1 MNVSGSAGNSTVSIL
16 KNTNSVEQAPTA
28 AVHALNTSEM
38 SRKEVQTVMNQGGK
52 VSIGEEQL
60 IRAIDR
66 ALKAME
72 GPFTTLEVSVHE
84 KTHAIMVKVLNKETG
99 EVIREVPQEKALDI
113 AAKMMEIAGLLID
126 ERV

>member
-1 MNVSGSAGNSTVSIL
+1 MNISGSAGNTTVSIL
-16 KNTNSVEQAPTA
+16 KSTNSVEQAPTA
-28 AVHALNTSEM
+28 AVPALNTSEM
-38 SRKEVQTVMNQGGK
+38 SRKEVQTVINQGGK

-72 GPFTTLEVSVHE
+72 GPSTTLEVSVHE

-99 EVIREVPQEKALDI
+99 ELIREVPQEKALDI